1 MPERVNKVISGEKL
15 GTDIPSRFLR
25 RLQKTAG
32 FGTTAVVGKAV
43 IRQAF
48 IRQMPASIRAH
59 LATTPDSRPTSLES
73 LAVLADRA
81 IASENDPKDNSVGV
95 AEVRVNDSEKLIGI
109 MEDISRRLKQLE
121 TSGHQKK
128 HYNNKQQTT
137 RRRDVIQ
144 QEINCFSL
152 TLMRDRL
159 HLAWLQIIIVMKIMT
174 KKVLPQKYQ
183 IPACPPTLNNL
194 IRG

>member
-1 MPERVNKVISGEKL
+1 MIERRGLTTPERVNKVISGEKL

-59 LATTPDSRPTSLES
+59 LAATPDSTSLES

-81 IASENDPKDNSVGV
+81 IASENDVKENSVGV
-95 AEVRVNDSEKLIGI
+95 AEVRVNDSEKLI
-109 MEDISRRLKQLE
+109 DIKRNNLIISSRQAEEE
-121 TSGHQKK
+121 TE
-128 HYNNKQQTT
+128 QQTG
-137 RRRDVIQ
+137 
-144 QEINCFSL
+144 NFSP
-152 TLMRDRL
+152 LMPMRHRL
-159 HLAWLQIIIVMKIMT
+159 HLAWPLIITVMKIMD
-174 KKVLPQKYQ
+174 KMLLPQKYQ
-183 IPACPPTLNNL
+183 TPARLL
-194 IRG
+194 RR